1 MTIITEKKQIK
12 KELMYFIGD
21 FVTTSNQT
29 EMSDK
34 ALIPRQWEKFYSN
47 QLSNQIHSKKNST
60 ILALY
65 TNYESDE
72 NGSYSFAIGAE
83 VNNIEQIPD
92 SMKSFS
98 IEPSQYIVFTSRKG
112 PVQEVVVEAW
122 QHIWEWSKTNKRAF
136 TTDFELYDER
146 SIDPNN
152 SQVDIYISI
161 K

>member
-1 MTIITEKKQIK
+1 MKIITEKKIIK
-12 KELMYFIGD
+12 NELMYFIGD
-21 FVTTSNQT
+21 FVRTSNQN
-29 EMSDK
+29 EMSEE
-34 ALIPRQWEKFYSN
+34 ALIPKQWEKFYSN
-47 QLSNQIHSKKNST
+47 QLVHQIHRKKNST

-72 NGSYSFAIGAE
+72 NGLYSFAIGAE
-83 VNNIEQIPD
+83 VNNVEQIPNG
-92 SMKSFS
+92 MTSFS
-98 IEPSQYIVFTSRKG
+98 IEPSQYVVFTTRKG

-136 TTDFELYDER
+136 STDFESYDDR

>member
-1 MTIITEKKQIK
+1 MTTITEKKLIK
-12 KELMYFIGD
+12 NDLMYFIGD
-21 FVTTSNQT
+21 FVTTSNQI
-29 EMSDK
+29 EMSEK
-34 ALIPRQWEKFYSN
+34 ALIPRQWEKFYAN
-47 QLSNQIHSKKNST
+47 QLANQIHSKKNAT

-72 NGSYSFAIGAE
+72 NGLYSFAIGAE
-83 VNNIEQIPD
+83 VNHVEQIPD
-92 SMKSFS
+92 GMKSYL
-98 IEPSQYIVFTSRKG
+98 IEPSQYIVFTTRKG
-112 PVQEVVVEAW
+112 PVQDVVVEAW

>member
-1 MTIITEKKQIK
+1 MTITEKILIK
-12 KELMYFIGD
+12 NEPMFFIGN

-29 EMSDK
+29 EMSEE
-34 ALIPRQWEKFYSN
+34 ALISKHWEKFYSN
-47 QLSNQIHSKKNST
+47 QLANQIPSKKNPT

-83 VNNIEQIPD
+83 VSNVDKIPD
-92 SMKSFS
+92 GMDSYS
-98 IEPSQYIVFTSRKG
+98 IKPSEYIVFTTRKG

>member
-1 MTIITEKKQIK
+1 MTITEKIFIK
-12 KELMYFIGD
+12 NEPMFFIGN

-29 EMSDK
+29 EMSEK
-34 ALIPRQWEKFYSN
+34 ALIPKQWEKFYTD
-47 QLSNQIHSKKNST
+47 QLINKIPSKKNTT

-65 TNYESDE
+65 TNYESDK
-72 NGSYSFAIGAE
+72 NGSYSFAIGSE
-83 VNNIEQIPD
+83 VSNVEQIPD
-92 SMKSFS
+92 GMISYS
-98 IEPSQYIVFTSRKG
+98 IEPSEYIVFTTRTG

-122 QHIWEWSKTNKRAF
+122 QHILEWSKTNKRAF